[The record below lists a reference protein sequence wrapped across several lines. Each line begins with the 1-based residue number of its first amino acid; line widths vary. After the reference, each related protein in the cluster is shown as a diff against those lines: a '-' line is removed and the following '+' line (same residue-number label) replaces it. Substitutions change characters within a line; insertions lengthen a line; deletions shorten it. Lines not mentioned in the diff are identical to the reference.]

1 MDANEIVGLI
11 LLVAMF
17 SGAAVLS
24 VVAAMPGTFP
34 PVSKEL

>member
-1 MDANEIVGLI
+1 MDANEIVSLV
-11 LLVAMF
+11 LLVLMF

-34 PVSKEL
+34 PASKEL

>member
-1 MDANEIVGLI
+1 MDANEIVGLV
-11 LLVAMF
+11 LLVLMF

-34 PVSKEL
+34 PPSKEL